1 MDSIPFANQTSGWLQ
16 RTNPTKE
23 WVKIPQK
30 RCTKLVSGYTSHFQQ
45 VITAKGCSI
54 KY

>member
-1 MDSIPFANQTSGWLQ
+1 MTELEANGHE
-16 RTNPTKE
+16 E

-30 RCTKLVSGYTSHFQQ
+30 RCQKLVSGYTSHLQQ
-45 VITAKGCSI
+45 VITAKGCST